1 MPLRLPG
8 VTARVIAGDSH
19 GVAQKAHAEPLYLDL
34 HLAQGAK
41 FEHALP
47 AGHNAFVYVYRG
59 RAGDRLR
66 HRAQER
72 PARSRPRPIATACA
86 MHEPIAKSRPV
97 RDEQAGRDLPGRGG
111 LPRRQVR
118 RAPGPLSES
127 VPK

>member
-1 MPLRLPG
+1 VPLRLPG

-72 PARSRPRPIATACA
+72 PTRSRPR
-86 MHEPIAKSRPV
+86 PIAKSRPV